1 MAEAVTIKVMCR
13 FRPLNSKEI
22 ERGDKFL
29 PKFVSDTSLKELVKN
44 LLWSIDHRLLR
55 YESQLIGDTLTGRKF
70 DNEYKFDDKTYSFDR
85 VFPESTTQA
94 GFQSDDHRSSD
105 LRALDEII

>member
-29 PKFVSDTSLKELVKN
+29 PKFVSDTSLKELVLKV
-44 LLWSIDHRLLR
+44 LL
-55 YESQLIGDTLTGRKF
+55 LIVNGLHANF
-70 DNEYKFDDKTYSFDR
+70 LN
-85 VFPESTTQA
+85 
-94 GFQSDDHRSSD
+94 
-105 LRALDEII
+105 I

>member
-29 PKFVSDTSLKELVKN
+29 PKFVSDTSLKELVKK
-44 LLWSIDHRLLR
+44 LSLP
-55 YESQLIGDTLTGRKF
+55 YEYMGHTIATLVYGK
-70 DNEYKFDDKTYSFDR
+70 YSNF
-85 VFPESTTQA
+85 
-94 GFQSDDHRSSD
+94 
-105 LRALDEII
+105 LNI

>member
-29 PKFVSDTSLKELVKN
+29 PKFVSDTSLK
-44 LLWSIDHRLLR
+44 
-55 YESQLIGDTLTGRKF
+55 
-70 DNEYKFDDKTYSFDR
+70 FDDKTYSFDR

-94 GFQSDDHRSSD
+94 GSQSDAARPHFGLQQESLSSD
-105 LRALDEII
+105 RVLESFIGLSQ

>member
-29 PKFVSDTSLKELVKN
+29 PKFVSDTSLKELVKK
-44 LLWSIDHRLLR
+44 LSLPYYSHLSLWEVLKLSKYLITNASSTIKHIALIAYFQNQQHRQIFKAMPIGHQTSERLSI
-55 YESQLIGDTLTGRKF
+55 
-70 DNEYKFDDKTYSFDR
+70 
-85 VFPESTTQA
+85 
-94 GFQSDDHRSSD
+94 
-105 LRALDEII
+105 

>member
-29 PKFVSDTSLKELVKN
+29 PKFVSDTSLKELVLN
-44 LLWSIDHRLLR
+44 VLLPIVNGL
-55 YESQLIGDTLTGRKF
+55 YAIF
-70 DNEYKFDDKTYSFDR
+70 
-85 VFPESTTQA
+85 
-94 GFQSDDHRSSD
+94 
-105 LRALDEII
+105 

>member
-29 PKFVSDTSLKELVKN
+29 PKFVSDTSLKENVKILHIVEAKKIKYCEKIHN
-44 LLWSIDHRLLR
+44 
-55 YESQLIGDTLTGRKF
+55 G
-70 DNEYKFDDKTYSFDR
+70 
-85 VFPESTTQA
+85 
-94 GFQSDDHRSSD
+94 
-105 LRALDEII
+105 